1 MSKMLQRLNVLV
13 ISLLAVVLASVL
25 VAQILPGT
33 RPLARPG
40 MTKWEAEW
48 TWPKTLQVC
57 PSEPGDPVKLVR
69 ILKDGKEIVPGTY
82 RMPEV
87 SGDHF
92 ADPNPLDD
100 WLKDMSFVLENDASK
115 NIVSVGIA
123 VVFPARQTGYECS
136 DITGDKS
143 PHNTWCDA
151 HPHWCDGGCPVLLQR
166 ALHWGRIPAATASGL
181 QFRYRAVRRQ
191 VSPDSLDWMP
201 FQGKDSL
208 EFAPGQQIAL
218 SLAGRAEG
226 WLTVTDPRHGF
237 SDSLNGMVS
246 HEGIEEAQGTEPC
259 TARANSK
266 TGCAFRE
273 VSKFNVGIVVVYFDD
288 GTIWGNFAYGY
299 AVPGPDGIFT
309 RVGEGELPGGLKPI
323 PQ

>member
-1 MSKMLQRLNVLV
+1 MTSRVLQRLNALA
-13 ISLLAVVLASVL
+13 ICLLAGALASVL
-25 VAQILPGT
+25 VAQVLPRS
-33 RPLARPG
+33 RPPAPPG
-40 MTKWEAEW
+40 WTKWDAEW

-82 RMPEV
+82 QMPEA

-92 ADPNPLDD
+92 LNPNPVDD
-100 WLKDMSFVLENDASK
+100 WLKDMSFVVENDTSK

-143 PHNTWCDA
+143 PHDAWCDA
-151 HPHWCDGGCPVLLQR
+151 HPHWCEGGCPALVHKS
-166 ALHWGRIPAATASGL
+166 LHWGRIPDVTTPGL
-181 QFRYRAVRRQ
+181 EARFRADNRWV
-191 VSPDSLDWMP
+191 SLDGPGMP
-201 FQGKDSL
+201 LQGKQSL
-208 EFAPGQQIAL
+208 EFPPGQQIAL
-218 SLAGRAEG
+218 SLAGRADS
-226 WLTVTDPRHGF
+226 LTVVTDPRHGF

-246 HEGIEEAQGTEPC
+246 REGIEEAQDIEPC
-259 TARANSK
+259 ARRANSK

-273 VSKFNVGIVVVYFDD
+273 VSKFNVGIVIVHFDD
-288 GTIWGNFAYGY
+288 GTIWGNFGYGY
-299 AVPGPDGIFT
+299 ALPGADGIFT
-309 RVGEGELPGGLKPI
+309 REGEGGLPAGPKPI